1 MRRLFWASLGLGA
14 GAVIGAGL
22 MRWANQTRESLR
34 PRSVAGNLAGAAA
47 DWREWFAEAL
57 EAGRAAMAEREEE
70 LHARYDGFE
79 AGQRAPRWAGPGGAR
94 ARRGVDG

>member
-1 MRRLFWASLGLGA
+1 MMRRLFWASLGLGA
-14 GAVIGAGL
+14 GAVIGAGV
-22 MRWANQTRESLR
+22 MRWANQTREALR
-34 PRSVAGNLAGAAA
+34 PRSVVGNLADTAA

-79 AGQRAPRWAGPGGAR
+79 AGQRAR